1 MAVKRLLG
9 SPFGLLKMA
18 ERVGFEPT
26 VHLLSVHSLSR
37 RAPSASRSPLRIFNG
52 GGSRIRTHGAF
63 RHNGFQD
70 RRLQPL
76 GHPSKKRTNY
86 NESPLRAQG
95 PGLSIITF

>member
-1 MAVKRLLG
+1 MNYQLIEASNVKEG
-9 SPFGLLKMA
+9 NGL
-18 ERVGFEPT
+18 
-26 VHLLSVHSLSR
+26 S
-37 RAPSASRSPLRIFNG
+37 
-52 GGSRIRTHGAF
+52 
-63 RHNGFQD
+63 GFQD